1 MSLLITFVGVSA
13 GFAYAGFVGRRLGPS
28 DWRYWIALMP
38 FWVLAVG
45 VGLAL
50 HAVNVSDPAP
60 RAIQAFAI
68 GSFGEALLGSLRVLG
83 RGRASGSTTR
93 DERTAPHTHASS

>member
-13 GFAYAGFVGRRLGPS
+13 GSASAGFVGRRLGPS
-28 DWRYWIALMP
+28 DWRYWIALTP

-50 HAVNVSDPAP
+50 HTVNVSDPAP

-68 GSFGEALLGSLRVLG
+68 GSFGEALLGSLRVLR
-83 RGRASGSTTR
+83 RGRAGGSTAR
-93 DERTAPHTHASS
+93 DERAAPLTDARS